1 MMFDKLCII
10 GAGLIGG
17 SVASAARK
25 RRLCAQIVALGRQED
40 QENLQRAK
48 QLGIVDAF
56 CFDVGKA
63 VQNADYI
70 VIATPVGAIETVL
83 SDLKMH
89 WSATAV
95 YTDTGST
102 KGSVILAAKKVF
114 GELPANFVPAH
125 PIAGSENS
133 GVDAADADLFQNKRL
148 IITPQPNNSLQAL
161 AAVQQFWELLGAS
174 VASMQADHHDAVLA
188 ATSHIPH
195 ILAFCLVEMLGK
207 KDEQIEIFQYAAGG
221 FKDFTRIA
229 SSDPTMW
236 RDICLA
242 NSEEIIPL
250 LEEMQEQLGGVVRML
265 ENRDSRQLFELFTY
279 ANQAR
284 QRFLD
289 QIEN

>member
-1 MMFDKLCII
+1 MFNKLCIV
-10 GAGLIGG
+10 GVGLIGG

-25 RRLCAQIVALGRQED
+25 RRLCRQIVALGRRED
-40 QENLQRAK
+40 LENLQRAR
-48 QLGIVDAF
+48 QLGIIDAYHY
-56 CFDVGKA
+56 DPGSA
-63 VQNADYI
+63 VQDADDH
-70 VIATPVGAIETVL
+70 VIATPVGAIEAVL
-83 SDLKMH
+83 AELEKH
-89 WSATAV
+89 WSDTAI

-102 KGSVILAAKKVF
+102 KGSVIAAAKKVF
-114 GELPANFVPAH
+114 GKVPANFVPAH

-133 GVDAADADLFQNKRL
+133 GVDAADPDLFQDKRL
-148 IITPQPNNSLQAL
+148 IITPLPDNSLQAL
-161 AAVQQFWELLGAS
+161 TAVQEFWEQLGSS
-174 VASMQADHHDAVLA
+174 VASMPAGHHDAVLA

-195 ILAFCLVEMLGK
+195 ILAFSLVEMLGK

-242 NSEEIIPL
+242 NSQEIVPL
-250 LEEMQEQLGGVVRML
+250 LEELQDRLAGIVQML
-265 ENRDSRQLFELFTY
+265 ENQDSGTLFELFTY

-289 QIEN
+289 QIEK